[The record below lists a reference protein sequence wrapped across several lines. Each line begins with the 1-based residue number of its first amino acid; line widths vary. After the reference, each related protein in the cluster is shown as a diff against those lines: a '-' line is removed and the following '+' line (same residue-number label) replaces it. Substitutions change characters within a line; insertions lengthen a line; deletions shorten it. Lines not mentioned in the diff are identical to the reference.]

1 MTIEEIVL
9 NMMEGSPDYDKPMTL
24 EIAKIDVENIRIDA
38 QCNDE
43 ELPDDLTPERYMEV
57 WNSFCEKEE

>member
-9 NMMEGSPDYDKPMTL
+9 NMMDGSPEYNKPMTMGL
-24 EIAKIDVENIRIDA
+24 AKIDVLGLRMDA
-38 QCNDE
+38 DSNGD

-57 WNSFCEKEE
+57 WNSFLQLN